1 MPNRIKQ
8 QHHSK
13 SKLFVSGSYPPEA
26 MLLVGNNIPT
36 TGGLL
41 DLSLAN
47 ALKKR

>member
-1 MPNRIKQ
+1 MPHRIKKK
-8 QHHSK
+8 HHTSG
-13 SKLFVSGSYPPEA
+13 KLFVSGGYPPEA

-41 DLSLAN
+41 DSSLAN